1 MVRIVLDELSRRCN
15 FTERRDFHYE
25 CDASFYTLFH
35 TEMKSLSA
43 RESPTIVSSWNDDGR
58 CEINFCVCVENES
71 TDFIISDRTGDINS
85 F

>member
-1 MVRIVLDELSRRCN
+1 MSFRAAVISLSGVIFIMNVMPR
-15 FTERRDFHYE
+15 
-25 CDASFYTLFH
+25 FYTTFH

-43 RESPTIVSSWNDDGR
+43 RESSTIVSSWNDDGR